1 MKSCEA
7 VCVREYRELWE
18 TTEQALRNGMRYH
31 TQLKRNKLGK
41 HGSRYCE
48 GLKHIWKAE
57 SILAEVLVDIENETM
72 LEEVL

>member
-1 MKSCEA
+1 MSRSEA
-7 VCVREYRELWE
+7 VCVREYKELWE

-41 HGSRYCE
+41 LGSRYCE

-57 SILAEVLVDIENETM
+57 TILAEGLVEIENETM
-72 LEEVL
+72 LERV